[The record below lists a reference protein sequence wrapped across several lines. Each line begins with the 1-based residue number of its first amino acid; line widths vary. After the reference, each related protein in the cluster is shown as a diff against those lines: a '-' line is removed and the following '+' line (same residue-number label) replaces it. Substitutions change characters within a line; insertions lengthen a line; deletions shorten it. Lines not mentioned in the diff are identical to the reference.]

1 MRICALNITHRNA
14 DIHKNALVDSC
25 NKVASPGTEI
35 VYKDTKIGVLNMR
48 YFGFDYTNSLN
59 GQQMIESMIEA
70 RREGCDAI
78 IHD

>member
-1 MRICALNITHRNA
+1 MKICVLNITHRNA
-14 DIHKNALVDSC
+14 DTHKNALIGSC
-25 NKVASPGTEI
+25 KKVANSGTEI
-35 VYKDTKIGVLNMR
+35 VYKDTRIGVLAMR